1 MKNSWRLIL
10 VASAAVA
17 TAVAAEPRKHPEVE
31 YGRPF
36 PWVACSDRAS
46 DQVEN
51 AAKTIA
57 ELIGAK
63 LEVQKRERNPIC
75 CVWVEVTGW
84 NPTPGQG
91 GYVIIN
97 QPGGSLISA
106 TNEEQLLKAV
116 ERFKAASRKGA
127 EGVEVPTGIMTNF
140 RIVPPEVEAR

>member
-1 MKNSWRLIL
+1 MKNPWRFMLL
-10 VASAAVA
+10 AGAAVA
-17 TAVAAEPRKHPEVE
+17 TAVSAEPRKHPEVA

-36 PWVACSDRAS
+36 PMVACPERAS
-46 DQVEN
+46 DQVAD

-57 ELIGAK
+57 ELIGGNP
-63 LEVQKRERNPIC
+63 EVQKRQGNPTC
-75 CVWVEVTGW
+75 CVWLEVTGW

-106 TNEEQLLKAV
+106 TNEQQLLKAV

-127 EGVEVPTGIMTNF
+127 EGVEVPMGIMTSF
-140 RIVPPEVEAR
+140 PVVPPEVEAR